1 MISGGKKMTMNDRK
15 MNNYSLM
22 RVSTVFVL
30 AVTLV
35 TSTLAIPFVPLTGA
49 VSFAPPNAPTDPI
62 PEDNSTNISIYTSLS
77 WNHTDPDNDTKFD
90 VYFGTT
96 NPPDQV
102 AIGISNKTYD
112 PGVLKHSTEY
122 FWFIVAVDDN
132 ETTSGPVW
140 EFITKAN
147 SPPNIPDSESPG
159 NGTVNIAVTTVLSW
173 VGGDPDGDDVTYD
186 VYFGTSSNPS
196 KVLPGN
202 QTTTSYDP
210 IGDLAFETTYY
221 WRIVAWDN
229 NKVSTAGPLWHFKTR
244 GEESFTVTI
253 TKPIMGAFYM
263 NDVEKMTFS
272 GNNTIVYGK
281 ITIEANVTSDADID
295 YVVFLVDGKEIG
307 NDSTAPYSVTW
318 QPIIQFSSA
327 LSLKRTITVKA
338 VDIDGYNT
346 SANITITKWRFH
358 PLPWILAGLA
368 LASRLIL
375 HTTVVGIFF
384 NVQESRFSVSFYA
397 LRAHYKTVGP
407 FQMRKG
413 NIHFKSC
420 SGGRLIGP
428 STLTTLGP
436 FHRIAVGS
444 FTFIGN
450 VNAERIG
457 LGGAL
462 FSGLLRPRAS
472 GGGLLNLVRN
482 LNS

>member
-1 MISGGKKMTMNDRK
+1 MTMNDRK

-30 AVTLV
+30 AVALV
-35 TSTLAIPFVPLTGA
+35 TSTLAIPFVPRTEA
-49 VSFAPPNAPTDPI
+49 VSFAPPNEPTDPD
-62 PEDNSTNISIYTSLS
+62 PTNGSIDISIYTNLS
-77 WNHTDPDNDTKFD
+77 WNHSDPDNDTVFD
-90 VYFGTT
+90 VYFGASS
-96 NPPDQV
+96 PPDKV
-102 AIGISNKTYD
+102 ATGIANKTYN
-112 PGVLKHSTEY
+112 PGVLKHSTKY
-122 FWFIVAVDDN
+122 FWQIVAVDDN
-132 ETTSGPVW
+132 ETTNGPIW
-140 EFITKAN
+140 EFTTKAN
-147 SPPNIPDSESPG
+147 SPPNVPTSESPS
-159 NGTVNIAVTTVLSW
+159 NGSSNIAVTTTLSW
-173 VGGDPDGDDVTYD
+173 VGGDPDVGDDVTYD
-186 VYFGTSSNPS
+186 VYFGAISNPP

-210 IGDLAFETTYY
+210 AGDLASNTTYY

-229 NKVSTAGPLWHFKTR
+229 NKASTNGPLWHFKTR
-244 GEESFTVTI
+244 QPGPLTVTI
-253 TKPIMGAFYM
+253 TKPLPSTLYI
-263 NDVEKMTFS
+263 NDGKKMDLS

-281 ITIEANVTSDADID
+281 ITIEANVSSNTDVA
-295 YVVFLVDGKEIG
+295 YVLFYVDGKEIG
-307 NDSTAPYSVTW
+307 NDSTEPYSVLW
-318 QPIIQFSSA
+318 QPLIQFSSA
-327 LSLKRTITVKA
+327 LTLRRTITVVA
-338 VDIDGYNT
+338 FDSSGNNAST
-346 SANITITKWRFH
+346 NITVLKWRFH
-358 PLPWILAGLA
+358 PLPWVLAGLA

-428 STLTTLGP
+428 STLTKLGP
-436 FHRIAVGS
+436 FHRIAIGS

-462 FSGLLRPRAS
+462 FSGLLRPRTM